1 MVYEFEI
8 PLGAL
13 QRNIA
18 LEVKFVGGELGASA
32 ARVQH
37 LCDAMRANGQT
48 RTLDLRAAGL
58 SDGALQQLVAVL
70 ATGAMPALTRL
81 DLRENGAL
89 GVVADTLMHG
99 LRRLRPTIHIVT
111 AGADGGEGELAAET
125 DTPPPSVQ
133 TGAGYV
139 PPSLGAPGGV
149 WVASG
154 RCAPA
159 SAAPS
164 LGLVAPTRRALLAA
178 LAAPALANIFQIIA
192 SEPAGESM
200 KILTLTIQ
208 TEDFEK
214 VTRSLS
220 I

>member
-1 MVYEFEI
+1 MSKLVV
-8 PLGAL
+8 LV
-13 QRNIA
+13 IA
-18 LEVKFVGGELGASA
+18 GFV
-32 ARVQH
+32 Q
-37 LCDAMRANGQT
+37 
-48 RTLDLRAAGL
+48 
-58 SDGALQQLVAVL
+58 
-70 ATGAMPALTRL
+70 
-81 DLRENGAL
+81 
-89 GVVADTLMHG
+89 
-99 LRRLRPTIHIVT
+99 
-111 AGADGGEGELAAET
+111 
-125 DTPPPSVQ
+125 
-133 TGAGYV
+133 GYV

-178 LAAPALANIFQIIA
+178 LAAPALAVLTLGPAQPAWAGGSGETKLGPIYIKMATPRDIQNIFQIIA

-214 VTRSLS
+214 VSSMARLYDTYLRKDVLQPLVGRLGPKADEADVIQKAVLATFIS
-220 I
+220 IDAAAKRADKPRCLELVKGLKELILQYAELEPASGFREAEAAKLMSKGS